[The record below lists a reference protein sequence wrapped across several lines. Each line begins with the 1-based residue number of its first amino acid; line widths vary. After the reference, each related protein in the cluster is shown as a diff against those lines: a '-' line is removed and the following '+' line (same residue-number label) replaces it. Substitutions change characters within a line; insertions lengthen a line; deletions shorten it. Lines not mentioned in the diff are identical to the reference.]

1 MKKTEFSLKGLRLK
15 RRMWVAVSLITLL
28 PLMILVHYFVSFYV
42 SIFAIF
48 ILAAI
53 VFLGWWIVF
62 EVFSSIIK
70 IHTKFQKAPWQAK
83 EKESLRVKGGENEA
97 ENLGEIFNLLT
108 KKVGDLE
115 IIDPLT
121 GLYNEK
127 VFLAKLEEEIK
138 RATVYQR
145 PCGLLA
151 AEINNYKAYEE
162 GTEAQN
168 SKGTK
173 VKRKIEY
180 VHEEDKA
187 VAQGEKFLKKTIEVL
202 KDNVRDIDILGR
214 IQDNK
219 IGIILIERNKRQCL
233 ETVRKL
239 KEALSIGFKDSGQ
252 LTLQI
257 SFAVAENPLDG
268 KNAAQ
273 LLEAIYTKLNQ

>member
-1 MKKTEFSLKGLRLK
+1 
-15 RRMWVAVSLITLL
+15 
-28 PLMILVHYFVSFYV
+28 
-42 SIFAIF
+42 IF
-48 ILAAI
+48 IIAVI

-83 EKESLRVKGGENEA
+83 EKEALEAKGGENEA

-162 GTEAQN
+162 GTEAPFDCAQGKQN

-180 VHEEDKA
+180 AHEEDKA

-252 LTLQI
+252 LTPQI

-273 LLEAIYTKLNQ
+273 LLEAARAQLNQ